1 MEQSLKTRILA
12 LPTIKWA
19 QLRTMLKNHV
29 VSRGIKSST
38 DPGLKLVVLS
48 RSVLTDS
55 LLALHGQ
62 EILRILDN
70 GVARLLSESMINNK
84 KLGILMG
91 VSYNILVINL
101 K

>member
-19 QLRTMLKNHV
+19 ELRTMLKNHTI
-29 VSRGIKSST
+29 SRGIKSST

-48 RSVLTDS
+48 RSMLTNS
-55 LLALHGQ
+55 CLTLHDK
-62 EILRILDN
+62 EIRQILDN
-70 GVARLLSESMINNK
+70 GVAKLLSESMINNK